1 VESEKA
7 SLRAQLSRAV
17 PDSIDG
23 NAVVIKLPNSL
34 MADILKDNAKLVEN
48 AMAEVLGTNL
58 KASFKV
64 DGAATRSKGG
74 SAAPTAATVQD
85 DDPDELLSY
94 LNERI
99 K

>member
-1 VESEKA
+1 
-7 SLRAQLSRAV
+7 
-17 PDSIDG
+17 
-23 NAVVIKLPNSL
+23 

>member
-1 VESEKA
+1 
-7 SLRAQLSRAV
+7 
-17 PDSIDG
+17 
-23 NAVVIKLPNSL
+23 
-34 MADILKDNAKLVEN
+34 
-48 AMAEVLGTNL
+48 MAEVLGTNL